1 MPGYVLCGTKKKC
14 GIRKKKNETAK
25 GRRGKERKRTVSNDV
40 KIFLRVDIGK
50 FTRTGKFRLHVTALN
65 VIAPHAR
72 YKVRSLT
79 PLINERTNERTNV
92 LEADWLYCFSRYGSN
107 RTA

>member
-1 MPGYVLCGTKKKC
+1 MEEEGRKRKEKK
-14 GIRKKKNETAK
+14 
-25 GRRGKERKRTVSNDV
+25 RKRTVSNDV
-40 KIFLRVDIGK
+40 KISLRVDIGK

-79 PLINERTNERTNV
+79 PLDRMNERTNERI
-92 LEADWLYCFSRYGSN
+92 GG
-107 RTA
+107 